1 MRSDLASAAVR
12 ASLALILALL
22 LAIAGPVSTRPTA
35 AQTERPATAE
45 QGTADDEFSRQLSEL
60 GKTFTELSRK
70 IEDSAS
76 SIGRLDSAEAARSE
90 IEQLRAHVGALLG
103 AVADNGTVWNLGAR
117 ALKRAEEKLK
127 SLEQETRFK
136 PEDRQYLIER
146 WRELKAATE
155 SAIGKLEGARRDF
168 ANLLRTLQ
176 TNEDFIS
183 ELLEVREHAKALEV
197 IHKLTDGIR
206 DASDKLKKLLTTL
219 KTPGV

>member
-1 MRSDLASAAVR
+1 MRSDLASAVR
-12 ASLALILALL
+12 ASLALILTALF
-22 LAIAGPVSTRPTA
+22 LATTAPVSTRPAA
-35 AQTERPATAE
+35 AQSERSATAE

-76 SIGRLDSAEAARSE
+76 SIGRLDSAEVARRE
-90 IEQLRAHVGALLG
+90 IEQLRAHVGTLLG

-155 SAIGKLEGARRDF
+155 SAIGKLEGARKDF